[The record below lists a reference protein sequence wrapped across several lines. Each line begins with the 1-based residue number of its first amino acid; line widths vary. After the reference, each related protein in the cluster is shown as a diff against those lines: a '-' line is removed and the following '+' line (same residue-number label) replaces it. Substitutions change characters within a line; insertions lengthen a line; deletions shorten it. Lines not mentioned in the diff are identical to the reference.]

1 MTGQEAPER
10 PGPAAGRGTAGPA
23 QRLLVACLLGGSAG
37 WALTA
42 PGAAAAP
49 TAEAYGA
56 DLLWVGLLTSVLAAP
71 YAALQL
77 PAGVLVDRLG
87 VRTATSAGLS
97 LVVLAHVAA
106 LVAPVPWLALAARTL
121 SGAGYAVCFVS
132 GAELAR
138 SSGRGARGMGVFGG
152 VAIAASGFA
161 VLTVP
166 FAEHL
171 VGWRS
176 PWATTLVVT
185 ALALALA
192 LRLPDEL
199 GQSTRAAPVHTGGS
213 PPPAILRDG
222 QLFRLAAVHGVTLGL
237 GLILSSWATTL
248 LEDIWSFGPA
258 AAAVVGSCVLGLS
271 VLSRPLGGQLAA
283 VRPDRSRT
291 LWVFALVACAA
302 ATLALAWRS
311 TPVVAVLAVAVLG
324 MCSGLP
330 FASVV
335 QAGQARQPHRP
346 AAAVGAMN
354 TLAFGLVVAATP
366 AVGWAVD
373 HGHASTTLV
382 VVGAVWLLPLLSLPR
397 RPGQPAPVP
406 A

>member
-1 MTGQEAPER
+1 MTSPEAPATTR
-10 PGPAAGRGTAGPA
+10 ARTAGPA

-77 PAGVLVDRLG
+77 PGGVLVDRLG

-97 LVVLAHVAA
+97 LVVVAHLAA

-138 SSGRGARGMGVFGG
+138 SSGRGARGMGIFGG
-152 VAIAASGFA
+152 VAIASSGFA

-166 FAEHL
+166 FVEHL

-176 PWATTLVVT
+176 PWVTTLVVT
-185 ALALALA
+185 AVALASA
-192 LRLPDEL
+192 LRLPAER
-199 GQSTRAAPVHTGGS
+199 GQRPDRTATVPTDGP
-213 PPPAILRDG
+213 PPPALLRDG
-222 QLFRLAAVHGVTLGL
+222 QLFRLAGIHGVTLGL
-237 GLILSSWATTL
+237 GLVLSSWATTL
-248 LEDIWSFGPA
+248 LTDVWSFGSA
-258 AAAVVGSCVLGLS
+258 AAALVGSCVLGLS
-271 VLSRPLGGQLAA
+271 VISRPLGGQLAA
-283 VRPDRSRT
+283 VRPERSRL
-291 LWVFALVACAA
+291 LWVFALLACAA

-311 TPVVAVLAVAVLG
+311 TPLVAVLAVGVLG

-335 QAGQARQPHRP
+335 QAAQARQPLRP

-382 VVGAVWLLPLLSLPR
+382 VVGLLWLVPLTSLPR
-397 RPGQPAPVP
+397 RSAQAGAPAT
-406 A
+406 